1 MKGRVTAMFLLT
13 LRDLRHRLARFV
25 IVTGLSAVVFAM
37 LFLMNGLVEQFH
49 REPAETTR
57 SFGAER

>member
-1 MKGRVTAMFLLT
+1 MFLLT